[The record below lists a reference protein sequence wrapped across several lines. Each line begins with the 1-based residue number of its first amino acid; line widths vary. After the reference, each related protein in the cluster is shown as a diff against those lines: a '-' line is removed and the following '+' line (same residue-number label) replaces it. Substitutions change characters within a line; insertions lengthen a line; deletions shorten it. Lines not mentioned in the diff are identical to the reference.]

1 MLRACEVHVKFGR
14 RFKSTS
20 HFPLS
25 GFFEV
30 RFSESLKRVVYES
43 VELSQEYRCFNF
55 ESAWLSK

>member
-1 MLRACEVHVKFGR
+1 LGEDF
-14 RFKSTS
+14 SSIS